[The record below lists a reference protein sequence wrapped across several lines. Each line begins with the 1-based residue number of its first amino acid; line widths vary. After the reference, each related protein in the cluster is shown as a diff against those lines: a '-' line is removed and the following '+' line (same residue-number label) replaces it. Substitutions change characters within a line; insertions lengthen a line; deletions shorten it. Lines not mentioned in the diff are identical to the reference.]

1 MLTCYIISK
10 NKLKYAEVKIFF
22 NDNII
27 ESIKSIPKKL
37 SDNRTK
43 LLRAFLDLREVF
55 TGEVYKIKIN
65 DDKYDI
71 IKLENNVADK
81 NSKLE
86 TQNESLELDKEKEP
100 KFEESIADRTKLRK
114 QKSDELPDT
123 TNIPDT
129 TDQIRK

>member
-27 ESIKSIPKKL
+27 ESIKSIPKKP

-100 KFEESIADRTKLRK
+100 KFEESTADRTKLRK